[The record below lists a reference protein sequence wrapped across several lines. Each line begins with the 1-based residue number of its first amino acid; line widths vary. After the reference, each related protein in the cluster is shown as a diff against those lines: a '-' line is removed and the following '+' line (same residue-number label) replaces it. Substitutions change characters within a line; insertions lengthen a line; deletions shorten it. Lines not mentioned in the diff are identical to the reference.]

1 MRRRWLRHVL
11 AAGLVCFAF
20 GQSAFADEDEFE
32 TALAE
37 LEDIGWSGS
46 SRSVELGAVIREG
59 ELGRSS
65 IRDRIRVTLA
75 LSPILLRE
83 DGYVSARSELVGLLT
98 SAGDDSGS
106 VSQISHLRLGIVE
119 LAKADGKWG
128 YAFRQLIEARR
139 LAGKHSDPS
148 DSTRI
153 LLSAIELSLDAG
165 MPHVGESLLR
175 HEEQYLTEMN
185 LADRYRLSLLRSQLY
200 FLTGDYVAMSVELER
215 LYSSIG
221 PEMPMETYIRYCNE
235 RAWGSM
241 AVDSAA
247 AGRRFLEAAWLRLQG
262 LDNPILAAEVTFT
275 EAVLVFLEGGPVEV
289 IEDKL
294 QSVVSTY
301 RENNRLGHL
310 LGLYQRLLQFPG
322 LEALSSGD
330 GPFLRVLME
339 LPGRGLEP
347 ASQALRLLALA
358 ELGEEAGL
366 SQAELKAAYRE
377 SRQMASEFE
386 QSLVRLCNE
395 WILLSHEQH
404 PFGSTVAFFS
414 GDAYYLWIF
423 LLCLIILL
431 LILTVRFRGQRHINE
446 ELQKLVE
453 KAFEAEQAAADS
465 NRMKSQ
471 FLANVSHELRAP
483 LSGLVGMS
491 SLLDEIVKDPPVRKC
506 VETIRDCSENLSAL
520 MDDLIDLS
528 KIEAGH
534 IEIEKKP
541 FNLFEL
547 IDYNFEL
554 IRTMAESKDLLLE
567 KRYLSDHLPQTYLGD
582 RVRIGQV
589 LANLLQNAVKFTHAG
604 SVALEVRYE
613 STLADE
619 GTLYLKVVD
628 TGIGIEMSRQRS
640 VFEPFSKGAENE
652 QMGTKG
658 SGLGLAIC
666 RRLVELMGGAIALKS
681 TPGKGTSF
689 EVALPLKE
697 TDISA

>member
-1 MRRRWLRHVL
+1 MRNRRLRNVL
-11 AAGLVCFAF
+11 AAGLVCMAL
-20 GQSAFADEDEFE
+20 GQSAFAEEADLGA
-32 TALAE
+32 ALAD
-37 LEDIGWSGS
+37 LEEIGWSGS
-46 SRSVELGAVIREG
+46 SRALELGVAIRERDVSQ
-59 ELGRSS
+59 ES
-65 IRDRIRVTLA
+65 IRDRIRVALA
-75 LSPILLRE
+75 LSPLVLRE
-83 DGYVSARSELVGLLT
+83 AGYVRARSELVGLLS
-98 SAGDDSGS
+98 SAGDDTASI
-106 VSQISHLRLGIVE
+106 SQISHLRHGIAE

-139 LAGKHSDPS
+139 LVGKTANAS
-148 DSTRI
+148 DSIRI

-175 HEEQYLTEMN
+175 HEEQNLRDLSLT
-185 LADRYRLSLLRSQLY
+185 DRYRLSLLRSQLS
-200 FLTGDYVAMSVELER
+200 FMTGDYVAMSVELER
-215 LYSSIG
+215 LYSTIG

-241 AVDSAA
+241 AVDSTA

-275 EAVLVFLEGGPVEV
+275 EAVLVFLEGGPVEA
-289 IEDKL
+289 IEEKL
-294 QSVVSTY
+294 QTVVSTY
-301 RENNRLGHL
+301 SENNRLGHL

-322 LEALSSGD
+322 IAALSSGE
-330 GPFLRVLME
+330 GPFLRGLAE
-339 LPGRGLEP
+339 LPGSGLEP
-347 ASQALRLLALA
+347 VSQALRLLAMA
-358 ELGEEAGL
+358 ELGEEVGL
-366 SQAELKAAYRE
+366 SQGEIKSAYRE

-386 QSLVRLCNE
+386 QSLVRLCSE

-404 PFGSTVAFFS
+404 PFGSTGTFLS
-414 GDAYYLWIF
+414 GDEYYLWIL
-423 LLCLIILL
+423 LLCLVILL
-431 LILTVRFRGQRHINE
+431 LFLTARFRGQRHINE

-491 SLLDEIVKDPPVRKC
+491 SLLDEIVEDPPVRKC

-554 IRTMAESKDLLLE
+554 VRALADSKDLLLE
-567 KRYLSDHLPQTYLGD
+567 KRFLSVDMPQTYLGD

-613 STLADE
+613 PTLSGE

-628 TGIGIEMSRQRS
+628 TGIGIEPGRHRS

-652 QMGTKG
+652 QMGTNG

-666 RRLVELMGGAIALKS
+666 RRLVDLMGGAIELNS